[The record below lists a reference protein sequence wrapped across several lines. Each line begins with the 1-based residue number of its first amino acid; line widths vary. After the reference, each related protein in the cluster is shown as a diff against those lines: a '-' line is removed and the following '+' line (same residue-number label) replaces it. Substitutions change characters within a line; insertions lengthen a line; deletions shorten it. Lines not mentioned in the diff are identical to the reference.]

1 MGPLQTTVNPEAALI
16 NKLRSENL
24 KLRLCNVRARLLFN
38 PLTTQKNKSGVA
50 LLLALTSLMFMVY
63 LASEVTRDSAV
74 EYIVNSQELNRVKAY
89 YAARNGMQIAL
100 LRVKI
105 FQQVSQGSLPDAVAP
120 YVDQIWKFPFAWPLP
135 IPADLN
141 QVDKGTIAE
150 TVADSLMDTTYTHT
164 IEDEGSKIDL
174 NDMASPSKVL
184 RESTRKQVLN
194 IFEQKMASDDD
205 FKNKHANDGFE
216 VIVNN
221 IYDWMSDSN
230 TSVGGGDKRST
241 FSALGTGYPPNR
253 GFRTLEELKLVPG
266 MTEELY
272 KVLAPRVTIYGM
284 KAINPNTASK
294 EVLMALDTGMT
305 EEAVNEA
312 IAKRD
317 DPAQGPFKGKAGQGG
332 DAASTDP
339 NSQGPTCVEGF
350 KTFLEGKGARLS
362 DEFVKIP
369 MVCDKTFNFKIT
381 STGLYGA
388 GKSALQKTIVAYVM
402 DLNKS
407 ASQVKSYLDK
417 EKEDLKKQQQQQ
429 NPGQPPPT
437 PTPSPSTG
445 APPKEPLPKGAPRVV
460 YWTEY

>member
-1 MGPLQTTVNPEAALI
+1 MISKHLTDM
-16 NKLRSENL
+16 RS
-24 KLRLCNVRARLLFN
+24 RLGFN
-38 PLTTQKNKSGVA
+38 PLKTKKNTSGVA
-50 LLLALTSLMFMVY
+50 LLMALTSLMFMVY

-74 EYIVNSQELNRVKAY
+74 EYIVNSQELSRVKAY

-100 LRVKI
+100 LRVKM
-105 FQQVSQGSLPDAVAP
+105 FQQVSQGTLPEAVAP

-141 QVDKGTIAE
+141 LVDKGTIEETTAE
-150 TVADSLMDTTYTHT
+150 SLMDTTYTHT

-184 RESTRKQVLN
+184 RESTRKQLLT

-205 FKNKHANDGFE
+205 FRNKYANVSFE
-216 VIVNN
+216 EIVNH

-230 TSVGGGDKRST
+230 TGAGGGDKRAE

-272 KVLAPRVTIYGM
+272 KVIAPRVTIYGM

-294 EVLMALDTGMT
+294 EVLMALDSGMT
-305 EEAVNEA
+305 EEAANEA
-312 IAKRD
+312 ITRRE
-317 DPAQGPFKGKAGQGG
+317 DPALGGPFKGSAGQGG
-332 DAASTDP
+332 DAAAGADP
-339 NSQGPTCVEGF
+339 NKPKPCVEEF
-350 KTFLEGKGARLS
+350 KAFLESKGARLS

-369 MVCDKTFNFKIT
+369 MICDKTFNFKIT
-381 STGLYGA
+381 STGLYGS
-388 GKSALQKTIVAYVM
+388 GKSAQQKTIVAYVM
-402 DLNKS
+402 DLSKS
-407 ASQVKSYLDK
+407 ATQVKTYLDK
-417 EKEDLKKQQQQQ
+417 EKEEKQKEQQQQ

-437 PTPSPSTG
+437 PTPSPTAG
-445 APPKEPLPKGAPRVV
+445 TAPKEPLPKGAPRVV

>member
-1 MGPLQTTVNPEAALI
+1 MISKRLTEI
-16 NKLRSENL
+16 RS
-24 KLRLCNVRARLLFN
+24 RLLFN
-38 PLTTQKNKSGVA
+38 PLTTERNKSGVA

-74 EYIVNSQELNRVKAY
+74 EYIVNSQELTRVKAY

-105 FQQVSQGSLPDAVAP
+105 FQQVSQGSIPEAVAP

-135 IPADLN
+135 IPPDLN
-141 QVDKGTIAE
+141 LVDKGTIEE

-184 RESTRKQVLN
+184 REATRKQLLN

-205 FKNKHANDGFE
+205 FRNKYANIGFE
-216 VIVNN
+216 EIVNH

-230 TSVGGGDKRST
+230 TGAGGGDKRAE

-272 KVLAPRVTIYGM
+272 KVIAPRVTIYGM

-305 EEAVNEA
+305 EESVNELMTRREDA
-312 IAKRD
+312 ALG
-317 DPAQGPFKGKAGQGG
+317 GPFKGAAGVGG
-332 DAASTDP
+332 DAGSNADP
-339 NSQGPTCVEGF
+339 NAPKPCVDEV
-350 KTFLEGKGARLS
+350 KAFLESKGARLS
-362 DEFVKIP
+362 EEFVKIP
-369 MVCDKTFNFKIT
+369 MICDKTFNFKIT
-381 STGLYGA
+381 STGIYGS
-388 GKSALQKTIVAYVM
+388 GKSAQQKTITAYVM
-402 DLNKS
+402 DLSKS
-407 ASQVKSYLDK
+407 ATQVKTYLDK
-417 EKEDLKKQQQQQ
+417 EKEEKQKEQQQQ

-445 APPKEPLPKGAPRVV
+445 TPPKEPLPKGAPRVV